1 MGGTRKFL
9 SEHLPIADL
18 ALEYLEIVKQL
29 KTPTEWSAIK
39 GHLFKVLRPGF
50 VKHTDLR
57 DRLGKIPSPKAKP
70 NVDEPVEQKG
80 GFDQA
85 EGIVQELK
93 ERLENDM
100 LEAEKEGKAGVKVD
114 PETGRRI
121 VPHWLSQPYFR
132 PPPPPPPPNKRSKKD
147 IREYLDARKEEK
159 ERETQEASDKAAPL

>member
-1 MGGTRKFL
+1 
-9 SEHLPIADL
+9 
-18 ALEYLEIVKQL
+18 
-29 KTPTEWSAIK
+29 
-39 GHLFKVLRPGF
+39 
-50 VKHTDLR
+50 
-57 DRLGKIPSPKAKP
+57 
-70 NVDEPVEQKG
+70 
-80 GFDQA
+80 
-85 EGIVQELK
+85 
-93 ERLENDM
+93 M